1 MVNSKL
7 YSQKFTN
14 MRAHISATIHDL
26 ENLDFTNAKVE
37 NLYMIAI
44 DTGETIVNESVS
56 FRQLRHR
63 VFQGM
68 YTVNLLSGRFP
79 AVSTTNKG
87 VSFHPTDFVGW
98 CDGTG
103 DGDEYN
109 GVCLTLFVR
118 DDSANVIMKDVLK
131 SLPFLINPVSM
142 RIRLNDGR
150 VVTINEGFP
159 SHNSCGWKSD
169 YVEFATKFVMK

>member
-1 MVNSKL
+1 
-7 YSQKFTN
+7 
-14 MRAHISATIHDL
+14 MRAQISASIQDL

-37 NLYMIAI
+37 NFYMITI
-44 DTGETIVNESVS
+44 DTGEIVVDGPVS
-56 FRQLRHR
+56 FRQLRNKI
-63 VFQGM
+63 FQAM
-68 YTVNLLSGRFP
+68 YTVNLLSGKFP
-79 AVSTTNKG
+79 AVSTKNKG
-87 VSFHPTDFVGW
+87 VSFHPTEFGGW

-109 GVCLTLFVR
+109 GVCLNLFVR
-118 DDSANVIMKDVLK
+118 DDSANVVMKDVFK
-131 SLPFLINPVSM
+131 SLPLLVYPVSI

-150 VVTINEGFP
+150 IVTINEGFP